1 MPKATST
8 TRHDGLSVQDRQDL
22 VLEAMPHIKEAAAR
36 IMRQHPWC
44 KVGTSVEDMEQE
56 GVVGA
61 MLAAA
66 GFDPSK
72 GIKFWSFASRRV
84 EGRMIDLFRD
94 KNYLY
99 LHNLILRGM
108 LPDLDKFFGPKTADP
123 ESLWA
128 QENMEH
134 DSHNRLV
141 HQVLETLSERNQQIL
156 KGYFFEEKSHPALAQ
171 TTGLGKSQ
179 VNNLHHESLETV
191 RRRLE
196 CRGLT
201 AETFF
206 TKGSTQNAL
215 CQ

>member
-1 MPKATST
+1 MPKATNATSP
-8 TRHDGLSVQDRQDL
+8 DEPSVKERQNL
-22 VLEAMPHIKEAAAR
+22 VLEALPHIKEAAAR
-36 IMRQHPWC
+36 IMRQNPWC
-44 KVGTSVEDMEQE
+44 QVGTSIEDMEQE
-56 GVVGA
+56 GAVGA

-66 GFDPSK
+66 NFDPSH
-72 GIKFWSFASRRV
+72 GIRFWSFASRRV

-94 KNYLY
+94 KNYSY
-99 LHNLILRGM
+99 LRNLVLRGM
-108 LPDLDKFFGPKTADP
+108 LPDFDKFFGPRLADP

-141 HQVLETLSERNQQIL
+141 HQVVETLSERNRQIL
-156 KGYFFEEKSHPALAQ
+156 EGYFFEEKSHPALARV
-171 TTGLGKSQ
+171 TGLGKSQ
-179 VNNLHHESLETV
+179 VNNLHHESLQTI

-196 CRGLT
+196 CRGFT

-206 TKGSTQNAL
+206 TKGTRQNAP